1 MFGHRKG
8 DMPGP
13 IGVLIIVLWSNIHV
27 NFGGFSFSVLNWE
40 SFRFDLSR
48 PVTGLPYN
56 LFLEFLFRHVLDL
69 LVLSGQQ
76 NQQLPV
82 QVF

>member
-1 MFGHRKG
+1 MFRHRKG
-8 DMPGP
+8 DMSGP
-13 IGVLIIVLWSNIHV
+13 IGVLIIILWSNIHV
-27 NFGGFSFSVLNWE
+27 NFGGFVIFSFELGVIQ
-40 SFRFDLSR
+40 FFIYH
-48 PVTGLPYN
+48 VPYN
-56 LFLEFLFRHVLDL
+56 PILEFLFRHVLDL